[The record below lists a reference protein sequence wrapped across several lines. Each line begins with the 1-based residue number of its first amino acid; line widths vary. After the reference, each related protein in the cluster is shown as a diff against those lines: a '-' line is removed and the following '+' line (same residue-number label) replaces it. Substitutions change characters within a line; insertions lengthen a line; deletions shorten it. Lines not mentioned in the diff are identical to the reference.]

1 MVLQQRKIV
10 WKRNRGKHANIARS
24 TRTSGSQDGF
34 ATLREH
40 THTRTN
46 GSSTTSTGTATS
58 PLAQTSFE
66 SLLGRAQCIVTPFS
80 HQPAKSTPSVTKDK
94 NYIVLHLGKKRPTVF
109 KCPINTTQ
117 ETVIRRQLEISAAC
131 HCIPRPLYEA
141 ALRILGKAQQVGDG
155 SCTQVLKVVMPVRQS
170 FVAQQQPPSP
180 PVAAFAEEKK
190 KSCGICS
197 LLPGD
202 TQWCMMSV
210 M

>member
-1 MVLQQRKIV
+1 M
-10 WKRNRGKHANIARS
+10 
-24 TRTSGSQDGF
+24 
-34 ATLREH
+34 
-40 THTRTN
+40 
-46 GSSTTSTGTATS
+46 
-58 PLAQTSFE
+58 
-66 SLLGRAQCIVTPFS
+66 TPFS

-117 ETVIRRQLEISAAC
+117 ETVIRGQLEISAAC

-190 KSCGICS
+190 KKVVAFVVSFPETPNGA
-197 LLPGD
+197 
-202 TQWCMMSV
+202 
-210 M
+210 